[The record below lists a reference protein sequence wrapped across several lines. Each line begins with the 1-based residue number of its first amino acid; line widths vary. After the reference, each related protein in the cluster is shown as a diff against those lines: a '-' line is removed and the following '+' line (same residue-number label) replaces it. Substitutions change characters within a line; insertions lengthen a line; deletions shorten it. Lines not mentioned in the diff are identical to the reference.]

1 MGRVIGI
8 EGYRYVYYRRGTT
21 PRRSYSST
29 VRRSWQVTPWVFGSA
44 SARDEPV
51 CVCFHT
57 PKLDHITLVLYLKTS
72 RKRRTPWRFVFHRA
86 HQEELDALRASYGN
100 VYLGFICG
108 DDGVASID
116 FRTLKSLLNDKFEDQ
131 ETVTVRRNPGEM
143 YRLTGSDGSLK
154 NAVSRSGFPIDIVE
168 NIKAAFG

>member
-1 MGRVIGI
+1 MSITAEEQLHGVAILRLFEEVGKLLP
-8 EGYRYVYYRRGTT
+8 GFSVRLQRGTS
-21 PRRSYSST
+21 RSAYVFTVTNLSS
-29 VRRSWQVTPWVFGSA
+29 
-44 SARDEPV
+44 
-51 CVCFHT
+51 T